1 MRMMRIC
8 GSMPIAHRCACENQ
22 TNAKKTTIPHLIS
35 PSIYAEMHVLELDL
49 AVESSP
55 VRYAKLFSI
64 QYFIDIDIYQNLL
77 VDIDI
82 DIVIFQNVLVDI
94 DIFQNLLIDID
105 IDINIF

>member
-49 AVESSP
+49 ADGCLNEEMISSL
-55 VRYAKLFSI
+55 AA
-64 QYFIDIDIYQNLL
+64 LL
-77 VDIDI
+77 VYPFTLCD
-82 DIVIFQNVLVDI
+82 FSYCG
-94 DIFQNLLIDID
+94 
-105 IDINIF
+105 